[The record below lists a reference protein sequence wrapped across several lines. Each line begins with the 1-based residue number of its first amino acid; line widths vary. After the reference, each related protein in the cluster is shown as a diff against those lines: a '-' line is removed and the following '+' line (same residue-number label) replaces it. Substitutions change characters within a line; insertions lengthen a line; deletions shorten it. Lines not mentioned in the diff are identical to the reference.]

1 MALCFCRRNG
11 TRFSWDGRLRSI
23 ALPANTGTNLFRRA
37 GIGVGFDVA
46 PLLVHHAAQLAFHD
60 FEGVVHHFCQRIVR
74 PVIDLF
80 FFGHQL
86 VTGRDGDVDSHPV
99 LVSLFMGVIGLL
111 NGNVAPADV
120 IAEFV
125 QAFGFLQ
132 YHLFNAEGFFQA
144 TIRDIYRQL
153 HSGTIV
159 ICQARYAKL
168 SRAQFPRRS
177 YPRLAATTGNENLT

>member
-1 MALCFCRRNG
+1 M
-11 TRFSWDGRLRSI
+11 
-23 ALPANTGTNLFRRA
+23 
-37 GIGVGFDVA
+37 GFDIA

-74 PVIDLF
+74 AVIDLF

-99 LVSLFMGVIGLL
+99 LVSFFMGVIGLL
-111 NGNVAPADV
+111 DGNVAPAAV

-144 TIRDIYRQL
+144 TIRDIYWQL

-159 ICQARYAKL
+159 MQPSRSRQAL
-168 SRAQFPRRS
+168 SCPIPLLVQF
-177 YPRLAATTGNENLT
+177 LADR